1 MAATSWWR
9 RLQALFGTLVAGGSA
24 VPQPAEAAVL
34 PEDRSEALLH
44 VYDGGGVSAYGPAFL
59 VRKSIA
65 DRVSLSGQ
73 YYVDAVSNASIDVVT
88 TASEFKETR
97 TSWTLGASLLV
108 RDAIVSLGYDQS
120 TEPDYKATTFSADAS
135 QDVFGGM
142 TTVSIGFS
150 RARDDVGQKTLGF
163 FDKATHWQYRTGIT
177 QILSPRWLASL
188 NLEAVHDEGYLGSPY
203 RAARVFGATIPERV
217 PRTRSSRAVKLR
229 AIGDVGGSGVAGEG
243 GGARM
248 AVRAEYR
255 YYWDNW
261 DIQGQ
266 TLELGGS
273 RYFGE
278 RWLGDL
284 SLRWYSQGKA
294 LFYSDNAQFET
305 LYLSRNRQLSTF
317 RSIGLGAKA
326 TWSPE
331 GPVASKYNMKVIGG
345 YEFKQFRFAD
355 FTDVRTG
362 AKYKHDAHVLQL
374 TVSGTF

>member
-1 MAATSWWR
+1 VAATSWWR

-44 VYDGGGVSAYGPAFL
+44 VYDGGGVTAYGPAFL

-120 TEPDYKATTFSADAS
+120 TEPDYKASTFSADAS

-150 RARDDVGQKTLGF
+150 RAHDDVGKKNVGF
-163 FDKATHWQYRTGIT
+163 FDEATHWSYRSGVT
-177 QILSPRWLASL
+177 QILSPRWLASV

-229 AIGDVGGSGVAGEG
+229 TIGDVGTAGVS
-243 GGARM
+243 RM
-248 AVRAEYR
+248 AVRAEFR
-255 YYWDNW
+255 HYWDNW
-261 DIQGQ
+261 DIKSN

-278 RWLGDL
+278 RWLADL

-317 RSIGLGAKA
+317 RSVGLGAKA

-331 GPVASKYNMKVIGG
+331 GALASKHNLRLVGG
-345 YEFKQFRFAD
+345 YEFKQFRFSD

-362 AKYKHDAHVLQL
+362 SAYKHDAHVLQL